1 MLTAT
6 GLTCFDISGRTRCS
20 PIDGSTQP
28 WPRISARPQISLTDT
43 QSIDMPRSQ
52 KASGIA
58 MFDSEV
64 HLPRDAA
71 RIPAAQYGPDLSWP
85 I

>member
-58 MFDSEV
+58 MFDGEV

>member
-1 MLTAT
+1 MT
-6 GLTCFDISGRTRCS
+6 GVTGFDISGRTRCS

-28 WPRISARPQISLTDT
+28 LATHFRPPQISLTDI
-43 QSIDMPRSQ
+43 QLIDLPRSQ

-58 MFDSEV
+58 MFCGDV